1 MTPEQYVQDKAAAS
15 GSSFYYAFLFLPK
28 PRRAAITAFY
38 AFCREIDDVVDEVS
52 DPGVAA
58 TKLAWWRTEVAQS
71 FAGPPRHPVMQ
82 ALVPHAATYGIE
94 PAQLNE
100 VIDGCQMDL
109 EQTRYLDFPG
119 LARYCH
125 LVAGVVGEVAA
136 RIFGQTDPQTTA
148 YAHKLG
154 LALQLTNII
163 RDVGEDALRGRIYL
177 PVNELQKFDVKAHEI
192 LNRVHSE
199 RFVVR
204 RVGALGLELH
214 QCDETIGVHAVE
226 DLVRLHVEL
235 LQFVHGQV
243 DASAQGVLAHVAQD
257 VGELQRQAELVGI
270 GGGLRIGLAE
280 DARRDFADHAGHQ
293 VAVARKAGKVEIPG
307 LLQVHLAAVDHFVE
321 LACLDAVGRGMRH
334 QRLHHWMARRA
345 CERLGDLGAPPG
357 ELGGGH
363 AGVGDLV
370 DHVVDLAAERIEG
383 RDRGAARLG
392 QEEEGVVEAA
402 ARGRGFFLD
411 VLFWGHR

>member
-38 AFCREIDDVVDEVS
+38 AFCREIDDVVDEVT

-71 FAGPPRHPVMQ
+71 FSGPPRHPVMQ
-82 ALVPHAATYGIE
+82 ALVPHATAYGIE
-94 PAQLNE
+94 PRQLNE

-109 EQTRYLDFPG
+109 DQTRYLDFPG

-199 RFVVR
+199 RFVALMKFQAQ
-204 RVGALGLELH
+204 RVG
-214 QCDETIGVHAVE
+214 V
-226 DLVRLHVEL
+226 
-235 LQFVHGQV
+235 
-243 DASAQGVLAHVAQD
+243 
-257 VGELQRQAELVGI
+257 
-270 GGGLRIGLAE
+270 GGGLRVGLPE
-280 DARRDFADHAGHQ
+280 DARRHLADHAGHQ
-293 VAVARKAGKVEIPG
+293 VAVALQAREVEVAGLFE
-307 LLQVHLAAVDHFVE
+307 VHLAAVDD
-321 LACLDAVGRGMRH
+321 LLQLRGLDAVLGRQRH
-334 QRLHHWMARRA
+334 QRLHDRVVRLAGVG
-345 CERLGDLGAPPG
+345 LGDFGAPPG
-357 ELGGGH
+357 ELGGGDARVAH
-363 AGVGDLV
+363 LV
-370 DHVVDLAAERIEG
+370 DHVVDLAAEGVEG
-383 RDRGAARLG
+383 GDRGAAPRG
-392 QEEEGVVEAA
+392 KEQEGVIEAA
-402 ARGRGFFLD
+402 ARGGRFLLD
-411 VLFWGHR
+411 VLRGGHR